1 MDASGAFVSLMHDA
15 YIGASKEGYHA
26 KHVEPLRDFS
36 VWTCGDFR
44 TVVPGD
50 KCAECGEELYSKK
63 GNELGHIFKLGD
75 KYTKSMNVTYLDQN
89 GKAATPIMGC
99 YGIGVDRTLASI
111 IEERH
116 DDNGIIWPMTVAPFQ
131 VVIVP
136 IKYEGAM
143 KEAADKIYDE
153 LLAQGVDVL
162 LDDRAE
168 RPGVKF
174 KDFDLIGIPLRIVV
188 GDKNLPNVEMK
199 LRSESDAQLVPA
211 DQAAAKAAEIVKAE
225 LAKLNA

>member
-1 MDASGAFVSLMHDA
+1 
-15 YIGASKEGYHA
+15 
-26 KHVEPLRDFS
+26 
-36 VWTCGDFR
+36 
-44 TVVPGD
+44 
-50 KCAECGEELYSKK
+50 
-63 GNELGHIFKLGD
+63 
-75 KYTKSMNVTYLDQN
+75 
-89 GKAATPIMGC
+89 
-99 YGIGVDRTLASI
+99 
-111 IEERH
+111 
-116 DDNGIIWPMTVAPFQ
+116 MTVAPFQ